1 MHECVVGALSR
12 SYGDSR
18 PNQSV
23 QTPPQEAPNV
33 RFDQDSLHR
42 NHRPRADRRRAH
54 PRGSAVAA
62 SGGGI
67 ANANAAA
74 DHGDGVFTAKLRR
87 DPAAA
92 DPFFVQTPSS
102 GQHATG
108 GELSTLGSVAVV
120 GGVALAVTAIVMTA
134 GASSDR
140 RRTASAQ
147 PGTTARIV

>member
-1 MHECVVGALSR
+1 MSASTKTRFTGIIAL
-12 SYGDSR
+12 GLIAAALI
-18 PNQSV
+18 P
-23 QTPPQEAPNV
+23 A
-33 RFDQDSLHR
+33 
-42 NHRPRADRRRAH
+42 
-54 PRGSAVAA
+54 GSAVAA

-67 ANANAAA
+67 ANATAAA
-74 DHGDGVFTAKLRR
+74 HHSDGVFTAKLRR

-102 GQHATG
+102 GQHATDSG
-108 GELSTLGSVAVV
+108 GLSTLGSVAVL